1 MRDSALNWLR
11 GRQLGVDVKL
21 GHTQAKAGM
30 RPADGYFNSLLGM
43 VGLNEFFKPNG
54 GEQRFVITVRSTH
67 CGSFHLEYLSI
78 VTDRCASRQYFN
90 SLLKALQLHFR
101 KSY

>member
-30 RPADGYFNSLLGM
+30 RPADGYFNSLLEDDFMEGR
-43 VGLNEFFKPNG
+43 
-54 GEQRFVITVRSTH
+54 RF
-67 CGSFHLEYLSI
+67 LPK
-78 VTDRCASRQYFN
+78 CASVFIVLPPSSTPKLVTSRC
-90 SLLKALQLHFR
+90 LTG
-101 KSY
+101 